1 MRTLPLPRDPRRF
14 AIRVARLSRGGWSRF
29 WEGARFS
36 GPTMHAV
43 VQARWTPQQILRAM
57 RTRCGRALKL
67 TACDISPGKKVS
79 PMGREGAGT
88 SPRSAFERLPVAA
101 ADAGEIIPLR
111 ISVIHGCE
119 PQKPG
124 PIIRSTWDNQ
134 SAANAAIYVSGAAVW
149 YRTLSAGY

>member
-1 MRTLPLPRDPRRF
+1 MRTLPLPRDPRKF

-79 PMGREGAGT
+79 PMGREGPERRLVAPLNACPLLPRMQERSSLSVYLSFMGASLRNRGQSSARHGIT
-88 SPRSAFERLPVAA
+88 SPQPTRRYTFRAPRFGTGR
-101 ADAGEIIPLR
+101 
-111 ISVIHGCE
+111 
-119 PQKPG
+119 
-124 PIIRSTWDNQ
+124 
-134 SAANAAIYVSGAAVW
+134 
-149 YRTLSAGY
+149 